1 MATHSNILAWR
12 SPWTVE
18 PGSYVSISVLAF
30 KTEGEAWQAL
40 WGHKELDT
48 AKQLNTA
55 QHSKR
60 PLEMILKNK
69 GLPSKDHFVLIDPFL
84 SIFTLIRKK
93 SLILKS

>member
-12 SPWTVE
+12 IPKE
-18 PGSYVSISVLAF
+18 
-30 KTEGEAWQAL
+30 KEAWQAL
-40 WGHKELDT
+40 WGHRELDT
-48 AKQLNTA
+48 AEQLNTA
-55 QHSKR
+55 QHRKR

-69 GLPSKDHFVLIDPFL
+69 ELPLKDHFVLIDPFL